1 MVLVKNLKFFPSL
14 FLDQIGPLKVFHDVL
29 DRKLAS
35 LDDKNIEFKKW
46 QNLQFSEGVSP
57 WFWSKICIFLS
68 RVFRSNELLDRK
80 SAFQDDKNIK
90 LKKWQN
96 LHFCLGVSL

>member
-1 MVLVKNLKFFPSL
+1 MTF
-14 FLDQIGPLKVFHDVL
+14 L
-29 DRKLAS
+29 DRKLAF
-35 LDDKNIEFKKW
+35 LDDKNIEFKRW

-57 WFWSKICIFLS
+57 WVWSKICIFLS

-80 SAFQDDKNIK
+80 SAFQDDKNVK
-90 LKKWQN
+90 LKKWLN